1 MVDFRK
7 DDDHDDELEVDAT
20 VPLDEHRALERQYR
34 LNAGRLEVLEAEN
47 ARLEKEAHVQERIST
62 TLNLL
67 ILDII
72 ERVQK

>member
-7 DDDHDDELEVDAT
+7 DDDHDELEVDAT
-20 VPLDEHRALERQYR
+20 VPLNEHRALERQYR
-34 LNAGRLEVLEAEN
+34 LNVGRLEVLEKEN
-47 ARLEKEAHVQERIST
+47 ARLEKEAHVQDRIIT